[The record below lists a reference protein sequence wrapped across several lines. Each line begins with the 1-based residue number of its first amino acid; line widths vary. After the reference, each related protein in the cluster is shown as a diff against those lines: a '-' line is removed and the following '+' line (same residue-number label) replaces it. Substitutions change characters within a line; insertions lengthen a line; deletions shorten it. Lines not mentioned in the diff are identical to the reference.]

1 MHGCVGDLALFM
13 FLLLFFVYRSR
24 AWISRCEISVL
35 SVLLKE
41 SLMGCVG
48 SEIKLERGRVASLEM
63 MAIFSASS
71 YSCVKALKKLKSS
84 RPKGQLSLSACLSE

>member
-1 MHGCVGDLALFM
+1 M
-13 FLLLFFVYRSR
+13 
-24 AWISRCEISVL
+24 L

-63 MAIFSASS
+63 MAIFSAS
-71 YSCVKALKKLKSS
+71 CMV
-84 RPKGQLSLSACLSE
+84 

>member
-13 FLLLFFVYRSR
+13 LLLLFFVYRSR
-24 AWISRCEISVL
+24 AWISRREISVL

-71 YSCVKALKKLKSS
+71 TWCTV
-84 RPKGQLSLSACLSE
+84 P

>member
-24 AWISRCEISVL
+24 AWISRREISVL
-35 SVLLKE
+35 SVFLKE

-63 MAIFSASS
+63 MAIFSAIGKHRALRFVSVKVSS
-71 YSCVKALKKLKSS
+71 INM
-84 RPKGQLSLSACLSE
+84 

>member
-24 AWISRCEISVL
+24 AWISRREISVL

-63 MAIFSASS
+63 MAIFSARSQ
-71 YSCVKALKKLKSS
+71 KKRQKNPDIGLNDGM
-84 RPKGQLSLSACLSE
+84 RRY

>member
-1 MHGCVGDLALFM
+1 MQGVCMGVGDLALFM
-13 FLLLFFVYRSR
+13 LLLLFFVYRSR
-24 AWISRCEISVL
+24 AWISRREISVL

-63 MAIFSASS
+63 MAIFSAIT
-71 YSCVKALKKLKSS
+71 VALLS
-84 RPKGQLSLSACLSE
+84 RMGYGC